1 MNRDIIKTANDFY
14 VAPQK
19 ECIRVSYKM
28 RIKQLNIMEQI
39 NYQDVIDLGF
49 KRKNMNDHIFEQ
61 QNGYGWFLVRM
72 KLYKGIVAEWSCE
85 TRTVEIVRY
94 KKINVQQRLQVSNLE
109 NLKNYIGF
117 FTKKAR

>member
-1 MNRDIIKTANDFY
+1 
-14 VAPQK
+14 
-19 ECIRVSYKM
+19 M

-61 QNGYGWFLVRM
+61 QNGYEWFLVRM

-85 TRTVEIVRY
+85 NRTVQIVRY
-94 KKINVQQRLQVSNLE
+94 EKHTVQQRLQVSNLQ
-109 NLKNYIGF
+109 NLKNYIEF